1 MFLLLYQKHPDC
13 LPILVLGEMISLTEG
28 PLYTKIRGKGYLEKT
43 SDERRR
49 GEEERSKE
57 RKGGIGKESKRVRI
71 LKNLSVHS

>member
-43 SDERRR
+43 RTR
-49 GEEERSKE
+49 GEEERRKE
-57 RKGGIGKESKRVRI
+57 EKRGR
-71 LKNLSVHS
+71 